1 MEVILGELEGS
12 PTPSTLGDL
21 DTSQGASVPKTGSAQ
36 VKWTPWM
43 NEVLLMTLLHQC
55 HLGKRADS
63 GFKKE
68 VWTAVTVAV
77 TEVCLG
83 TVTVTDKQVKSKADW
98 WKLMWKEWLQLSNQS
113 GFGYD
118 SVTDLFT
125 ASNETWK
132 EYLRVSYFTYFLKDL
147 LTLKIVP
154 QVCNLAPKP
163 SSTSPRPFRRYIRIL
178 LSYW

>member
-21 DTSQGASVPKTGSAQ
+21 DTSQGTSVPKTSM
-36 VKWTPWM
+36 KWTPWM

-68 VWTAVTVAV
+68 AWTAVTVAV
-77 TEVCLG
+77 AEIYYG
-83 TVTVTDKQVKSKADW
+83 TAAVTDKQVKSKADW

-132 EYLRVSYFTYFLKDL
+132 EYLRVSYFTCDFL
-147 LTLKIVP
+147 
-154 QVCNLAPKP
+154 
-163 SSTSPRPFRRYIRIL
+163 RFY
-178 LSYW
+178 

>member
-1 MEVILGELEGS
+1 MEVILGELEGL

-21 DTSQGASVPKTGSAQ
+21 DTSQGTSVPKTSM
-36 VKWTPWM
+36 KWTPWM
-43 NEVLLMTLLHQC
+43 NEVLLTTLLHQC

-68 VWTAVTVAV
+68 AWTAVTVAV
-77 TEVCLG
+77 AEIYYG
-83 TVTVTDKQVKSKADW
+83 TAAVTDKQVKSKADW

-132 EYLRVSYFTYFLKDL
+132 EYLRVSYFTCDFL
-147 LTLKIVP
+147 
-154 QVCNLAPKP
+154 
-163 SSTSPRPFRRYIRIL
+163 RFY
-178 LSYW
+178 

>member
-21 DTSQGASVPKTGSAQ
+21 DTSQGTSVPKTSM
-36 VKWTPWM
+36 KWTPWM
-43 NEVLLMTLLHQC
+43 NEVLLTTLLHQC

-68 VWTAVTVAV
+68 AWTAVTVAV
-77 TEVCLG
+77 AEVYYG
-83 TVTVTDKQVKSKADW
+83 TAAVTDKQVKSKADW

-118 SVTDLFT
+118 SSHRFVYSFQ
-125 ASNETWK
+125 
-132 EYLRVSYFTYFLKDL
+132 R
-147 LTLKIVP
+147 
-154 QVCNLAPKP
+154 NLE
-163 SSTSPRPFRRYIRIL
+163 RI
-178 LSYW
+178 SKG